1 MQKFQ
6 RFSFLQFVGK
16 ISDFSNADVAVD
28 QYHRFKVSSSLQ
40 EWHICNICHVPIIFM
55 MVLDF
60 CFSGGCTAHGKHEN
74 GCLPVF
80 DCLVEDFAK
89 YVASNQNSNAPLIYF
104 SFFHPNIFTCRQLL
118 LLYSFW
124 P

>member
-89 YVASNQNSNAPLIYF
+89 YVVRNRNRNSNVPVM
-104 SFFHPNIFTCRQLL
+104 TD
-118 LLYSFW
+118 
-124 P
+124 